1 MNGNLQNKLQI
12 MKKLLFTLF
21 TLSIVLVQFGQGIKF
36 DDNIYSKL
44 EGWET
49 NELGFSQTL
58 PTSYSLRK
66 YCPKPGNQGDA
77 GSCVGWANAYAAMSI
92 IYNIKF
98 GLDSAITKRTQLAF
112 DPNFIYSLIYLE
124 DENDCSVGTHSSM
137 ALDTLHHYG
146 CKRKILPK
154 ITKCN
159 SKIGNKS
166 KYFARGFKISNFYS
180 VPPDFFNNSVDLTD
194 KVNMLKEKIA
204 ENNPLVIGAST
215 FGSIDDVGLKS
226 SGLWDSYSNETNQG
240 GHAMCVVG
248 YDDTKF
254 GGAFEVMNSWGDD
267 WGDDGFLWIKYDD
280 FVRKVNRVFLIETYE
295 TTPNKIQG
303 KGTCYLGDC
312 KNEYSFIKYDENSF
326 YEGEFR
332 NGNFDGYGIYR
343 ERDGIEYIGR
353 WNYGKK
359 DGQFLVYNSNK
370 DISYKITYNNNIKVD
385 EEIHGFANSVKN
397 DLMNDDFFKHLENNG
412 LIKLGDS
419 DDFDVK

>member
-44 EGWET
+44 EAWET

-58 PTSYSLRK
+58 PSSYSLRK
-66 YCPKPGNQGDA
+66 HCPRPGRQKG
-77 GSCVGWANAYAAMSI
+77 GSCVGWANGYTAMSI

-98 GLDSAITKRTQLAF
+98 DLDTTITKHTQLAF
-112 DPNFIYSLIYLE
+112 DPYFIYSLIYLE
-124 DENDCSVGTHSSM
+124 DENDCSEGTLCSM
-137 ALDTLHHYG
+137 ALDTLYHYG
-146 CKRKILPK
+146 CKRKILPE

-166 KYFARGFKISNFYS
+166 KYFARAFKISNFS
-180 VPPDFFNNSVDLTD
+180 TVPSDFFNNSVDLRYR
-194 KVNMLKEKIA
+194 VNMLKEKIA
-204 ENNPLVIGAST
+204 AKNPLVIGSKT
-215 FGSIDDVGLKS
+215 FGSIEYVGVKS
-226 SGLWDSYSNETNQG
+226 SGLWDSYSNEIIDG

-248 YDDTKF
+248 YDDNKF
-254 GGAFEVMNSWGDD
+254 GGAFEVMNSWGDY

-280 FVRKVNRVFLIETYE
+280 FLRKVDEVYFIETFYDE
-295 TTPNKIQG
+295 PFKVGN
-303 KGTCYLGDC
+303 GTCYLGDC
-312 KNEYSFIKYDENSF
+312 KNEYSFIKFNEKSF

-332 NGNFDGYGIYR
+332 NGNYDGYGIFR
-343 ERDGIEYIGR
+343 GRDGIEYVGR

-385 EEIHGFANSVKN
+385 EKVLGFANSDNEN

-412 LIKLGDS
+412 LIKLVDS
-419 DDFDVK
+419 DDFDGK